1 MQNDLISISL
11 EIPESIQSKWQN
23 IIDIMARIINVPAG
37 LIMRIVDTEI
47 TVFISSKTENN
58 PYVTGT
64 KEHLKGSG
72 LYCETVLKTNSNGI
86 KYPIIEYI
94 PRFSGETY
102 SESFSVEWEKHPDI
116 KLNMISYLGFPI
128 TLPDKTQFGTICVLD
143 DKENSYS
150 ELYIHLL
157 QNFRS
162 IIETDLELLYANQ
175 LLGEKNRQL
184 SDYIAEIQTLRK
196 ILPICANCK
205 NIRDDKGYWNQLEE
219 YFKKGERDDLPD
231 KGRIHRAFKGLQKDR
246 DVQGDRGRPG
256 HAHLSPGK

>member
-1 MQNDLISISL
+1 MQNDLKSLSL

-23 IIDIMARIINVPAG
+23 IIDIMAGIINVPAG
-37 LIMRIVDTEI
+37 LIMRIVDTDI
-47 TVFISSKTENN
+47 TVFISSKTDNN

-64 KEHLKGSG
+64 KEHLKDSG
-72 LYCETVLKTNSNGI
+72 LYCETVLKTNEMLLVPNALSD
-86 KYPIIEYI
+86 EL
-94 PRFSGETY
+94 
-102 SESFSVEWEKHPDI
+102 WEKNPDI

-128 TLPDKTQFGTICVLD
+128 TLPDKSQFGTICVLD
-143 DKENSYS
+143 DKENLYS
-150 ELYIHLL
+150 ELYIHLI

-184 SDYIAEIQTLRK
+184 SDYIDEIQTLRK

-219 YFKKGERDDLPD
+219 YFRKYSVIDFSHGLCESCEEKLFGNEEWYKK
-231 KGRIHRAFKGLQKDR
+231 KK
-246 DVQGDRGRPG
+246 
-256 HAHLSPGK
+256 